1 MRGTADLRGNNAATS
16 GCQWDTSILTF
27 NSALVISVSWDFDY
41 SISKQRYWGCGQ
53 CGPATSGSALCLKAD
68 IGGGSGPCPMEVTSC
83 SSVFGGGELKEEL
96 EGDWSP
102 ENKDTGKWDLE
113 YCWVKPRG
121 YEKRVWRKRGSK

>member
-1 MRGTADLRGNNAATS
+1 
-16 GCQWDTSILTF
+16 
-27 NSALVISVSWDFDY
+27 
-41 SISKQRYWGCGQ
+41 
-53 CGPATSGSALCLKAD
+53 
-68 IGGGSGPCPMEVTSC
+68 MEVTSC

-113 YCWVKPRG
+113 YCWAKPRG